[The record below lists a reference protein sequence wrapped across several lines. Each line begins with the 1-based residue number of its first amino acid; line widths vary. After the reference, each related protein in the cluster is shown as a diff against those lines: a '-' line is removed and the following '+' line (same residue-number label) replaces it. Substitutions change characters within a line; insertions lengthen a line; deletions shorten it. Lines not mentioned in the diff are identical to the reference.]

1 MSGGTVAE
9 LVKGMHDEAARGMV
23 DVMNRYADMVRKAAT
38 GKLTQDEAATAASI
52 AYEMGLPVNR
62 FDRDVAIVKA
72 ERALVAQ
79 MERDEAEKAKSNERG
94 QALRDKLKSL
104 EDEHRETQKAMKRM
118 TGEAMNR
125 SQRKVDHAQMLAAN
139 PHLFKP
145 ADRLSDTE
153 WQAVRSAQ

>member
-9 LVKGMHDEAARGMV
+9 LVKGMHDDAARGMV
-23 DVMNRYADMVRKAAT
+23 DVMNRYANIVRKAAT
-38 GKLTQDEAATAASI
+38 GTLTQDEAATAASI
-52 AYEMGLPVNR
+52 AYELGLPVDR
-62 FDRDVAIVKA
+62 FDRDVSVVKA

-79 MERDEAEKAKSNERG
+79 MEVDEAEKAKSKERG
-94 QALRDKLKSL
+94 QAYRDKLKAL

-145 ADRLSDTE
+145 ADTLSDNE
-153 WQAVRSAQ
+153 WKAVRA